1 MRSRPRRSTD
11 PTVDLLTE
19 AVKIDRRRARVWLNV
34 FIVAFGC
41 QRRSARPPVRPP
53 SRCRRSCSVTIFMRY
68 RHSLTPLVAGELES
82 LHVMGETIV
91 SYLLCMRYC
100 ARVDFRHPIEAAIPG
115 AQGRVIAAL
124 LGTSEELNLR
134 TIARVAGVSIAQASR
149 VLPGLV
155 ELGMIERREV
165 PPSSLFRLVPE
176 HVATRALLELADARN
191 VVMTEMGRAA
201 SKIRP
206 APVSEITFGSFARG
220 DSELDSDI
228 DVMMVRPPGVD
239 ADDDRWTETIERWRN
254 IVSRV
259 AGNSVEILDVDADA
273 VAAKLFGGT
282 QLWRDIHRD
291 GQVVFGERLDTLAD
305 RVNA

>member
-1 MRSRPRRSTD
+1 
-11 PTVDLLTE
+11 
-19 AVKIDRRRARVWLNV
+19 
-34 FIVAFGC
+34 
-41 QRRSARPPVRPP
+41 
-53 SRCRRSCSVTIFMRY
+53 
-68 RHSLTPLVAGELES
+68 
-82 LHVMGETIV
+82 
-91 SYLLCMRYC
+91 
-100 ARVDFRHPIEAAIPG
+100 
-115 AQGRVIAAL
+115 
-124 LGTSEELNLR
+124 
-134 TIARVAGVSIAQASR
+134 
-149 VLPGLV
+149 
-155 ELGMIERREV
+155 MIERREV

-206 APVSEITFGSFARG
+206 AAVSVITFGSFARG

-239 ADDDRWTETIERWRN
+239 ADDDRWTETIERWRT